1 MNHQLNLVIS
11 CTQDV
16 NKSTVLQQQNSKES
30 KYSCEFKFGRTLL
43 VSQRPQKNM
52 GSQSVCLGVFYLERY
67 AYNLFW

>member
-16 NKSTVLQQQNSKES
+16 NKGHFLYSRREQVNGTNFFSKQS
-30 KYSCEFKFGRTLL
+30 KYSCEFKSGRTLL

-52 GSQSVCLGVFYLERY
+52 GSQ
-67 AYNLFW
+67 